1 MTQANAQT
9 AAAALDH
16 AWIAAHVPHQGSMCL
31 LDAVESW
38 GPERIRC
45 RAVSHRDPANPLRA
59 GGRLGALTG
68 IEYAAQA
75 MAVHGALR
83 AGGEACASS
92 RPGMLGSARAV
103 ECLVSRLDDIADDLQ
118 VEAEC
123 LSADDRA
130 LLYAFTL
137 SAGGRPLLRGR
148 ASVVLSTA

>member
-1 MTQANAQT
+1 MTPPDSQAGT
-9 AAAALDH
+9 AALDH

-38 GPERIRC
+38 SPERIRC

-83 AGGEACASS
+83 AGGQPCASS

-103 ECLVSRLDDIADDLQ
+103 ECLVSQLDDIADDLQ

>member
-1 MTQANAQT
+1 MTPADAQAGT
-9 AAAALDH
+9 TALDH

-38 GPERIRC
+38 SAEHIRC

-103 ECLVSRLDDIADDLQ
+103 ECLVSRLDDIADDLL

-148 ASVVLSTA
+148 ASVVLSAA

>member
-1 MTQANAQT
+1 MTPPDSQAGT
-9 AAAALDH
+9 AALDH

-38 GPERIRC
+38 SPERIRC

>member
-1 MTQANAQT
+1 MTPPDSQAGT
-9 AAAALDH
+9 AALDH

-38 GPERIRC
+38 SPERIRC
-45 RAVSHRDPANPLRA
+45 RAVSHCDPANPLRA

-148 ASVVLSTA
+148 ASVVLSAA